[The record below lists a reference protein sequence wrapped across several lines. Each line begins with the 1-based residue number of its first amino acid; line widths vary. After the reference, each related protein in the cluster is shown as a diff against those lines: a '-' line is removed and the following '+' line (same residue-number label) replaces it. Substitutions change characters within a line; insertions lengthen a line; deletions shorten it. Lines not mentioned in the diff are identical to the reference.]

1 MIVNG
6 TSEVTQ
12 FLLKL
17 EHHASLTQAAALK
30 TLEKLRIHESCSEG
44 RTLPCSAACKPPEQV
59 ILSPISAGVAKEAC
73 QKKALPPGLV
83 LQPRGNG

>member
-17 EHHASLTQAAALK
+17 EHHASLTQAAAL
-30 TLEKLRIHESCSEG
+30 
-44 RTLPCSAACKPPEQV
+44 
-59 ILSPISAGVAKEAC
+59 EAVM
-73 QKKALPPGLV
+73 KFMRV
-83 LQPRGNG
+83 V